1 MNKELYLNETTKV
14 GVVVQDENELKTV
27 ESSENEYTY
36 RILSLQN
43 EIERENKYVNMLKD
57 TLFELKLKNFIKVFT
72 IVCSMILAYLEGAT
86 IFDMFKWGWS
96 CPWILLIADN
106 ALIVTLCLWGTS
118 CGKFKQNN
126 VCIKKMPTKI
136 KQSKEKIKELE
147 TKLEKL
153 KENSNYNETVI
164 SDEYVEPLNI
174 IDYPQRI
181 NEELVSYD
189 IKSPAKIKK
198 IIFNHDGTTK

>member
-1 MNKELYLNETTKV
+1 
-14 GVVVQDENELKTV
+14 
-27 ESSENEYTY
+27 
-36 RILSLQN
+36 
-43 EIERENKYVNMLKD
+43 
-57 TLFELKLKNFIKVFT
+57 
-72 IVCSMILAYLEGAT
+72 
-86 IFDMFKWGWS
+86 
-96 CPWILLIADN
+96 
-106 ALIVTLCLWGTS
+106 
-118 CGKFKQNN
+118 
-126 VCIKKMPTKI
+126 MPTKI

-189 IKSPAKIKK
+189 IKSPDKIKK